1 MTIPHHI
8 PSANAPLAG
17 SVADHR
23 ITQQRIRLRIDQEYH
38 QEPVISRLVSD
49 YQLTVNITAALLS
62 VNAADSGWFDLEL
75 RGTEPQIRS
84 AFVYLNEL
92 DLEVWPESDPEVDG
106 W

>member
-1 MTIPHHI
+1 MTAYQGIPYTDSQ
-8 PSANAPLAG
+8 SAVSLE
-17 SVADHR
+17 DHR
-23 ITQQRIRLRIDQEYH
+23 ITQRRIRIRIDQEYH

-49 YQLTVNITAALLS
+49 HQLTVNIAAALLS
-62 VNAADSGWFDLEL
+62 ANSAESGWFDLEL